1 MSQVQPSRMDKI
13 GACAS
18 AICAVHCVLTGAAL
32 GLLSVAGLSF
42 LREPW
47 IEEIFLASTA
57 ILGAW
62 AMRHGWRR
70 HGSLVPAL
78 FFVVGLGLVVT
89 KHFAVGH
96 DATGLWPMVI
106 SLAGAACL
114 VTFFVLNA
122 RLPHK
127 SCGCFEHTACQHEAG
142 QDGSHRVSEET
153 GSHLFSPR
161 RSHPG

>member
-1 MSQVQPSRMDKI
+1 MEKI

-47 IEEIFLASTA
+47 IEELFLASTA
-57 ILGAW
+57 LLGIW
-62 AMRHGWRR
+62 AMRHGLKR
-70 HGSLVPAL
+70 HGSWVPSL
-78 FFVVGLGLVVT
+78 FFLAGLAIVVAKHFLFSHEDASGLGV
-89 KHFAVGH
+89 AV
-96 DATGLWPMVI
+96 
-106 SLAGAACL
+106 SLTGAASL

-127 SCGCFEHTACQHEAG
+127 ACGCFEHTVCRHEPQA
-142 QDGSHRVSEET
+142 
-153 GSHLFSPR
+153 
-161 RSHPG
+161 